1 MSNVEKTRHSA
12 EGPGSNYL
20 FQTGDTYKFPLKV
33 SVISFT
39 VFLADILIKGNAEEK
54 RKKNME
60 MHYQIKNKLKL
71 RINDKGN

>member
-1 MSNVEKTRHSA
+1 MSNVKKTRHSA

-39 VFLADILIKGNAEEK
+39 FVLEDVLMKGNVEET
-54 RKKNME
+54 KKKKMK
-60 MHYQIKNKLKL
+60 MHY
-71 RINDKGN
+71 